1 MGIEVFF
8 ITLHQIYINKI
19 RLTMLTYLKSY
30 FGYDSFRPMQQEII
44 THILQRKDCLVL
56 MPTGGGKSIC
66 YQIPALMMEG
76 TAIVVSPLISLMKD
90 QVEALRS
97 NGIAAVALNSNYTEV
112 ENRAIREQVIQGK
125 IKLLYISPE
134 KLLLEK
140 DYLLRQIKVS
150 MFAIDEAHCISQW
163 GHDFRPEYTQLGQLR
178 VDFPDV
184 PIAAFTATADKI
196 TKNDIIE
203 QMRLRSEENG
213 EAKVF
218 ISSFDRPNLSLDVKR
233 GYAAKDKLKY
243 IMSLIARHPNDS
255 GIVYC
260 LSRKNTEKV
269 AEDLRTRGIN
279 AKAYHAG
286 LAPMERDKVQEDF
299 INDRVQVV
307 CATIAFGMG
316 IDKSNVRFVV
326 HYNMPKSMENYYQEI
341 GRGGRDGLECETV
354 LFYNVGDIIT
364 LRSFADESGQRD
376 INNEK
381 LDRMQEYAESQVC
394 RRRIL
399 LNYFGEEMDHD
410 CCNCDVCKNPPQRF
424 DGTIIVQKALS
435 AISRTNESAGFR
447 LTIDILRGMKTL
459 DVVDKQYYNLKT
471 FGVGHDISSR
481 DWQDYMLQMLHLG
494 YLEIDYKD
502 NSHLKVTPQGKDV
515 LFGRKKADMAVIQRE
530 DFSVKGRKQKIR
542 EQALADVIANKG
554 PEDMV
559 LFEKLRQLRMT
570 VANGMGVPP
579 YIVFSDRTLHELA
592 TAKPETLTAI
602 GSISG
607 IGTHK
612 REQFGVT
619 FVKAIREYKGL
630 STDES
635 ESWTSLEEVVT
646 FDASSPALPFPGINA
661 PSSSARPITE
671 KKPKAPRDFITIQGV
686 EYKIDLDILECMK
699 WRAACDHVNKAC
711 YYNFYHETDVPMAEY
726 VSLSTPNR
734 EMVVKRFA
742 EIITAAYKV
751 TVSPDCNVVTLPQR
765 KEYDADGK
773 EVHTLECDGF
783 EDALLQFRRF
793 VDENQHYPFPGGD
806 EYECSLRRWYQE
818 VGHGTI
824 ETTATQRAA
833 FEALTEL
840 YKDVPKTRKKVAEG

>member
-1 MGIEVFF
+1 M
-8 ITLHQIYINKI
+8 H
-19 RLTMLTYLKSY
+19 TYLKSY
-30 FGYDSFRPMQQEII
+30 FGYDSFRPLQEEII
-44 THILQRKDCLVL
+44 SHILQKKDCLVL

-66 YQIPALMMEG
+66 FQIPALMMEG

-90 QVEALRS
+90 QVESLRA
-97 NGIAAVALNSNYTEV
+97 NGIAAAALNSNYTET
-112 ENRAIREQVIQGK
+112 ENRAIREQVLQGK

-140 DYLLRQIKVS
+140 DYLLKNIKIS
-150 MFAIDEAHCISQW
+150 LFAIDEAHCISQW

-178 VDFPDV
+178 QEFPDV

-203 QMRLRSEENG
+203 QMRLGKEENG

-218 ISSFDRPNLSLDVKR
+218 ISSFDRPNLSLDVRR
-233 GYAAKDKLKY
+233 GYAAKDKLRF
-243 IMSLIARHPNDS
+243 ILALIARHPNES

-269 AEDLRTRGIN
+269 AEDLRAKGIN
-279 AKAYHAG
+279 ARAYHAG
-286 LAPMERDKVQEDF
+286 MGAQERDKVQEDF
-299 INDRVQVV
+299 INDRIQVV

-341 GRGGRDGLECETV
+341 GRGGRDGLPCETV

-364 LRSFADESGQRD
+364 LRNFADESGQKD

-410 CCNCDVCKNPPQRF
+410 CCNCDVCKNPPKRF
-424 DGTIIVQKALS
+424 DGTITVQKALS
-435 AISRTNESAGFR
+435 AISRSNESIGFR
-447 LTIDILRGMKTL
+447 LTIDILRGMNST
-459 DVVDKQYYNLKT
+459 DVVEKEYYKLKT
-471 FGVGHDISSR
+471 FGVGRDVPAR

-494 YLEIDYKD
+494 YIEIDYKD
-502 NSHLKVTPQGKDV
+502 NSHLKITQQGKDV
-515 LFGRKKADMAVIQRE
+515 LFGRKKAELAIIQRE

-542 EQALADVIANKG
+542 EQTMADILTSNG

-559 LFEKLRQLRMT
+559 LFEKLRQLRMKT
-570 VANGMGVPP
+570 ASDMGVPP
-579 YIVFSDRTLHELA
+579 YVVFSDRTLHELA
-592 TAKPETLTAI
+592 TVKPESVIAF
-602 GSISG
+602 GGISG

-619 FVKAIREYKGL
+619 FVKAIREHMGL
-630 STDES
+630 SSDES
-635 ESWTSLEEVVT
+635 ESWSKVEYVPFDVT
-646 FDASSPALPFPGINA
+646 LPFPTTV
-661 PSSSARPITE
+661 SE
-671 KKPKAPRDFITIQGV
+671 KKPKAVRDYVTIQGT

-699 WRAACDHVNKAC
+699 WRAACDHVNKDC
-711 YYNFYHETDVPMAEY
+711 YYNFRQETTIPMSRY
-726 VSLSTPNR
+726 VAFSTPDR
-734 EMVVKRFA
+734 EKVVKRFA
-742 EIITAAYKV
+742 EIITKAYNV
-751 TVSPDCNVVTLPQR
+751 TVSPDYQTVTLPQR
-765 KEYDADGK
+765 KEYDVNGK
-773 EVHTLECDGF
+773 EVHTLECESF
-783 EDALLQFRRF
+783 EDAVRQFRQF
-793 VDENQHYPFPGGD
+793 VETNHRYPFAGGD

-818 VGHGTI
+818 VGHGII
-824 ETTATQRAA
+824 ELTSVQRLA
-833 FEALTEL
+833 FDALGEL
-840 YKDVPKTRKKVAEG
+840 YKDMPKTKMKVTE